1 MKKRFCAL
9 IAALVF
15 SFCLAGTALA
25 AETALSYDDLATY
38 SQYERSYVLASSGI
52 LTEEEAD
59 SLDTQAQSISA
70 STNCGVYILAVEDF
84 TVYGYDDL
92 FEYAQDVYEDRD
104 LGCGDSRDGV
114 LLAVSTETRDVS
126 IAVHG
131 DWANRAFTD
140 YGREDVLYDAFLEDF
155 SAENWYDGMVHYQDA
170 CASLLSQAQSGTPVD
185 VPGAYQEPFNL
196 PKALGSAAAMC
207 FLPAAIIAFV
217 ICGTMKKKMKTA
229 RKASGAAAYVSGSV
243 DLKVR
248 TDRYTHSTVL
258 RTPLKQD
265 NGPRPGGGSG
275 FRGGT
280 TVNSRGFSGSSR
292 KF

>member
-9 IAALVF
+9 MAALVF
-15 SFCLAGTALA
+15 SFCLAGSALA
-25 AETALSYDDLATY
+25 EEASLSYGQDDLFPYTK
-38 SQYERSYVLASSGI
+38 YERSYVLASSGI
-52 LTEEEAD
+52 LTEEETD
-59 SLDTQAQSISA
+59 SLDAQSQSIAA

-92 FEYAQDVYEDRD
+92 FEYAQDVYEGKD
-104 LGCGDSRDGV
+104 LGCGSGRDGV
-114 LLAVSTETRDVS
+114 LLAVSTKTRDVS

-140 YGREDVLYDAFLEDF
+140 YGRENVLYDAFLEDF
-155 SAENWYDGMVHYQDA
+155 SAENWYDGMVHYLDA

-185 VPGAYQEPFNL
+185 VPSETFELAG
-196 PKALGSAAAMC
+196 ALGSAAAMC

-217 ICGTMKKKMKTA
+217 ICGAMKKKMKTA
-229 RKASGAAAYVSGSV
+229 RKASGAAAYVSGNV
-243 DLKVR
+243 DLKIR

-258 RTPLKQD
+258 RTPIKQD
-265 NGPRPGGGSG
+265 NGPRPGGEGGS
-275 FRGGT
+275 RGGT
-280 TVNSRGFSGSSR
+280 SVNSRGFSGSSR

>member
-9 IAALVF
+9 MAALVF
-15 SFCLAGTALA
+15 SLCLAGSALA
-25 AETALSYDDLATY
+25 EETSLSYGQDDLFTY
-38 SQYERSYVLASSGI
+38 TNERSYVLASSSI
-52 LTEEEAD
+52 LTEEETD
-59 SLDTQAQSISA
+59 SLNTQAQSIAA

-185 VPGAYQEPFNL
+185 VPGETFDLAG
-196 PKALGSAAAMC
+196 ALGGAAAMC

-217 ICGTMKKKMKTA
+217 ICGAMKRKMKTA

-243 DLKVR
+243 DLKIR

-258 RTPLKQD
+258 RTPIKQD
-265 NGPRPGGGSG
+265 NGPRPGGGS
-275 FRGGT
+275 RSHGGT

>member
-9 IAALVF
+9 IAALVCA
-15 SFCLAGTALA
+15 FCLAGAALA
-25 AETALSYDDLATY
+25 AELPSIPEGSNYVFDPDNVIIDTYDPQLDEQAAHITADYA
-38 SQYERSYVLASSGI
+38 
-52 LTEEEAD
+52 
-59 SLDTQAQSISA
+59 
-70 STNCGVYILAVEDF
+70 CGVYILAVRDFTSYGYGMDDIQTFAEDF
-84 TVYGYDDL
+84 YL
-92 FEYAQDVYEDRD
+92 END
-104 LGCGDSRDGV
+104 LGYGEDRDGV
-114 LLAVSTETRDVS
+114 LLAFSEDTRDICLIS
-126 IAVHG
+126 YG
-131 DWANRAFTD
+131 DFGNAAFTD
-140 YGREDVLYDAFLEDF
+140 YGKDTLWDTILPYFRDNDRVNGFINYLAFC
-155 SAENWYDGMVHYQDA
+155 EN
-170 CASLLSQAQSGTPVD
+170 LLSQAQSGTPVN
-185 VPGAYQEPFNL
+185 VPGSYQEPFNL

-217 ICGTMKKKMKTA
+217 ICGAMKKKMKTA
-229 RKASGAAAYVSGSV
+229 RKASGAEAYVSGSV

-265 NGPRPGGGSG
+265 NGPRSGGRSG